1 MAKRRKKKKGF
12 SFVLS
17 ISFVCIVLYAV
28 VALINL
34 NIELVNKQKE
44 QAALEAEYH
53 ERVLLNEELQ
63 RMLESGNTEE
73 YAKRVAREKLG
84 LAFPDEK
91 VYKVVD

>member
-12 SFVLS
+12 SFRFINQL
-17 ISFVCIVLYAV
+17 VCIVLYAV

-63 RMLESGNTEE
+63 RMLDSGNTEE

>member
-63 RMLESGNTEE
+63 RMLDSGNTEE

>member
-1 MAKRRKKKKGF
+1 MAKKKRKKGF

-17 ISFVCIVLYAV
+17 ISFACIVLYAV
-28 VALINL
+28 VALVNL

-63 RMLESGNTEE
+63 RMLDSGNTEE

-91 VYKVVD
+91 VYKVID